1 MASDSEA
8 KKRWDR
14 ENTVTV
20 TIKFQRKSDT
30 DIIDYLESASGNST
44 KQSIIKEAVRYYMKN
59 HKGGKK

>member
-8 KKRWDR
+8 KNRWDR